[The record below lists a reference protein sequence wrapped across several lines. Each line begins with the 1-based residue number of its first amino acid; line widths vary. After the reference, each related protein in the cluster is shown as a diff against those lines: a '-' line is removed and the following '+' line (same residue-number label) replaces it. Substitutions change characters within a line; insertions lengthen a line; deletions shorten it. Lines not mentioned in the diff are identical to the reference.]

1 MIQSENA
8 AHQQAHC
15 KIHFTEHEIKTNRS
29 ILLKSIQLIYL
40 ETLFDSS

>member
-8 AHQQAHC
+8 AHQPAHC
-15 KIHFTEHEIKTNRS
+15 KIHFTDCEIKTNRLV
-29 ILLKSIQLIYL
+29 LLKGIQLIYL